1 MNGRN
6 ALVVFNILSGITFSI
21 TAYISWNVSTSSLN
35 LIYWGILPGLPF
47 LVLAFLGTGNKTLSQ
62 RSLLFMTLATLLVTI
77 VIYGQLFVYI
87 GHGVNIGA
95 GLMIM
100 YSPIVYIAAIL
111 IGWAAGELF
120 YSQPKKH

>member
-6 ALVVFNILSGITFSI
+6 ALVVFNILSGITFLI
-21 TAYISWNVSTSSLN
+21 TAYISRNVSTSSLN

-77 VIYGQLFVYI
+77 VIYGQLIVYI
-87 GHGVNIGA
+87 GGGVNIGA

-111 IGWAAGELF
+111 IGWAIGELF
-120 YSQPKKH
+120 HFNHGK